1 MSEAVNEEERREITV
16 VGVRFHPGGKIYHFD
31 PSNCDDLVRG
41 DYVVVDTVRG
51 RQIGQVA
58 YLKTV
63 DEEKARD
70 LKPVLRRATGRDLAL
85 HQQWEEKAREALAA
99 ARQMVREM
107 GLDIKLS
114 TAEYTIDGRQLT
126 LLYVTGTKEE
136 LQRLQRRLAKRLRTR
151 VELRQIGPRDHAR
164 LTGGYGACGEPRCC
178 SRFLSDFVPISIR
191 MGKTQGIS
199 LTPSEITGMCGR
211 LRCCLAYEHEM
222 YLEASKDLPRRKAR
236 VRTPYGTGKVVDLLP
251 LKGMVVVQIEDRRIE
266 VPADEVEVIPNP

>member
-1 MSEAVNEEERREITV
+1 MNEQTDRQKVRV

-31 PSNCDDLVRG
+31 PAGCEDLVRG

-58 YLKTV
+58 YLGTV
-63 DEEKARD
+63 DAEEATD
-70 LKPVLRRATGRDLAL
+70 LKPILRRATGRDLAL
-85 HQQWEEKAREALAA
+85 YDQWQEKARDALAA
-99 ARQMVREM
+99 ARRMVREM
-107 GLDIKLS
+107 GLEIKLS

-126 LLYVTGTKEE
+126 LLYVAGTKEQ
-136 LQRLQRRLAKRLRTR
+136 LQRLQSRLSKTLRTKI
-151 VELRQIGPRDHAR
+151 ELRQIGPRDHAR
-164 LTGGYGACGEPRCC
+164 LLGGYGACGEPRCC

-222 YLEASKDLPRRKAR
+222 YLEACRDLPKRKAR

-251 LKGMVVVQIEDRRIE
+251 LKEMVVVQIDDRRVE
-266 VPADEVEVIPNP
+266 VPADEVEVLPKQS